1 MKSIKKALKILALAV
16 LAMNPAVGFGQELTA
31 TETAEIGVE
40 ALLKTVENA
49 KGYFLTDKD
58 LYFSEI
64 EGVLNTFVDFEAVAE
79 VVMNRY
85 ASAASELQ
93 KQRFANILK
102 TTLTRFYGASLIS
115 YSGEQ
120 LIFLPP
126 SSPESDPRADTIVG
140 MELRGS
146 DMNLR
151 LQYQMFIN
159 ENNEWKLKNLSLAGI
174 NLGRQYFTQF
184 TALMSEYDED
194 INLVL
199 DNWQ

>member
-1 MKSIKKALKILALAV
+1 
-16 LAMNPAVGFGQELTA
+16 
-31 TETAEIGVE
+31 
-40 ALLKTVENA
+40 
-49 KGYFLTDKD
+49 
-58 LYFSEI
+58 
-64 EGVLNTFVDFEAVAE
+64 
-79 VVMNRY
+79 
-85 ASAASELQ
+85 
-93 KQRFANILK
+93 
-102 TTLTRFYGASLIS
+102 
-115 YSGEQ
+115 
-120 LIFLPP
+120 
-126 SSPESDPRADTIVG
+126 

-184 TALMSEYDED
+184 SALMSEYDED